1 LQFIVLARKRPN
13 GKEQD
18 EKGVS
23 GAIGKAG
30 KTGEK
35 TWPKGGARPEA
46 NITNIPTPSKIPM
59 IFVGYKVKYV
69 LIFAIDKWNSEKK
82 EAVTPISTHIHT
94 HTLAHTHKCIYS
106 INICCNDN
114 IDIDK
119 RPQIYAQFG

>member
-46 NITNIPTPSKIPM
+46 NITNIPPSKVSM

-69 LIFAIDKWNSEKK
+69 LIFAIDKWKSEKK
-82 EAVTPISTHIHT
+82 GGSHAHFHTYTHIHT
-94 HTLAHTHKCIYS
+94 RSHT
-106 INICCNDN
+106 
-114 IDIDK
+114 
-119 RPQIYAQFG
+119 